1 VTPIFVRDVT
11 AAKLLDMKPEVF
23 KWLVEEGALPPP
35 CRVAGVERWHVKELE
50 RIMSGD
56 AAKFGR
62 LEL

>member
-1 VTPIFVRDVT
+1 VTTLFARDVT
-11 AAKLLDMKPEVF
+11 AARLLDMKPAEF
-23 KWLVEEGALPPP
+23 RRLVEEGALPPP
-35 CRVAGVERWHVKELE
+35 VKFDRWDVRELE